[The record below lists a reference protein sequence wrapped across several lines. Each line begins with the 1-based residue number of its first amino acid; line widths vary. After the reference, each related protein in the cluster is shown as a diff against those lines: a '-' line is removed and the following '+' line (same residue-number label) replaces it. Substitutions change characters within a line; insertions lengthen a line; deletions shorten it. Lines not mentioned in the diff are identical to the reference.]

1 MSGELLKESDDEK
14 QDGGEERDDEKRRLT
29 ESPRGT
35 IELQITATLRLRRGG
50 GVEGGWSRII

>member
-29 ESPRGT
+29 ESSRGT
-35 IELQITATLRLRRGG
+35 IELQITATLSLRRGG